1 MRYTDALER
10 ALARYLS
17 SARPPKVLAVRPM
30 RREPRLEDETIES
43 ESRQLPEFM
52 KPWLTAMLYPAAL
65 PKRPPKMI
73 HCRKGTWCMWAA
85 VEDGDAE
92 RRYQWLP
99 VSGAVAKALGAE
111 TGQTRKLDLADAEL
125 ARQRE
130 VQTVAAVITE
140 GRAADAAL
148 DTLYQCWETM
158 SQRAAQRHRHPLRG
172 LGFGEVED
180 RRDPVPPPLPRDPE
194 ARKVEAA
201 RRDLEY

>member
-1 MRYTDALER
+1 MRELRKGPSLRYTDALER
-10 ALARYLS
+10 ALAQRLS
-17 SARPPKVLAVRPM
+17 SARPPEVLAVRPM

-92 RRYQWLP
+92 RRYQWVP
-99 VSGAVAKALGAE
+99 VSEAVAKALGAE
-111 TGQTRKLDLADAEL
+111 TGQTRKLNLADAES

-140 GRAADAAL
+140 GRAKDAAL
-148 DTLYQCWETM
+148 DTLYRC
-158 SQRAAQRHRHPLRG
+158 
-172 LGFGEVED
+172 
-180 RRDPVPPPLPRDPE
+180 
-194 ARKVEAA
+194 
-201 RRDLEY
+201 